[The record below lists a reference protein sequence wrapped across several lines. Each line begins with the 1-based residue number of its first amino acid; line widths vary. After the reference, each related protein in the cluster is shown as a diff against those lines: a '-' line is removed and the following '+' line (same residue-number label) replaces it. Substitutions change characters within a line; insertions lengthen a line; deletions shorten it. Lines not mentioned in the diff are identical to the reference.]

1 MSPSAAQVTVYSCSP
16 PDARDPAE
24 QLGRGKRKKRAINR
38 FTPEAR
44 KARAL
49 GSSTSSSSSSSS
61 SSAVPAPRR
70 GQLEVERRLAMDS
83 SSS

>member
-61 SSAVPAPRR
+61 AVPAPRR